1 MAVKFTSVKCPECG
15 ANLPIE
21 EGRKKIFCS
30 YCGTPIIMTDENE
43 YTYRHV
49 DEAEVKR
56 AETEQLV
63 HLKEL
68 EMEEKE
74 NARKRKGVA
83 IAYSVAGGLAIIGV
97 ISLAFPVNSL
107 FGLGAFTIAGWIAIY
122 ANMSK
127 ENQKKKAHRIVL
139 SNEVQITETM
149 ESCEGENFDAVAGL
163 FRSAGF
169 NNVKTIALDDLNFFT
184 AKKNGQVAT
193 VSIDGNVDFGEG
205 DVFGRNANVIITY
218 HSTK

>member
-1 MAVKFTSVKCPECG
+1 MAVKFTSVKCPACG

-21 EGRKKIFCS
+21 EGREKIFCS

-43 YTYRHV
+43 YTYRHI

-74 NARKRKGVA
+74 NERKRKGSVL
-83 IAYSVAGGLAIIGV
+83 AYSITGVIAVIGV
-97 ISLAFPVNSL
+97 IATVLFPDSPSGTEAIMV
-107 FGLGAFTIAGWIAIY
+107 AACIAMFTFIF
-122 ANMSK
+122 K
-127 ENQKKKAHRIVL
+127 DDKKKKPHRIVS
-139 SNEVQITETM
+139 SNEVQITEAM
-149 ESCEGENFDAVAGL
+149 EICEDENYHAVVSL

-169 NNVKTIALDDLNFFT
+169 NNVKTIALGDLNFFT
-184 AKKNGQVAT
+184 AKKNGQVVT
-193 VSIDGNVDFGEG
+193 VSINGDDDFDEG
-205 DVFGRNANVIITY
+205 DIFQRNANVIITY
-218 HSTK
+218 HSTR

>member
-43 YTYRHV
+43 YTYRHI

-74 NARKRKGVA
+74 NTRKRKGIAV
-83 IAYSVAGGLAIIGV
+83 AYSVAGGLAIIGA
-97 ISLAFPVNSL
+97 ISEIAVPYNILGFAAMCVAMYIAL
-107 FGLGAFTIAGWIAIY
+107 FALISGD
-122 ANMSK
+122 SQ
-127 ENQKKKAHRIVL
+127 ERKKRRVA
-139 SNEVQITETM
+139 SANEVQISEAM
-149 ESCEGENFDAVAGL
+149 
-163 FRSAGF
+163 
-169 NNVKTIALDDLNFFT
+169 
-184 AKKNGQVAT
+184 KNGK
-193 VSIDGNVDFGEG
+193 GKNY
-205 DVFGRNANVIITY
+205 NAIMR
-218 HSTK
+218 

>member
-21 EGRKKIFCS
+21 EGREKIFCS

-43 YTYRHV
+43 YTYRHI
-49 DEAEVKR
+49 DEAEIKR

-74 NARKRKGVA
+74 NERKRKVTA
-83 IAYSVAGGLAIIGV
+83 IAYSIAGSLVVIGV
-97 ISLAFPVNSL
+97 ILML
-107 FGLGAFTIAGWIAIY
+107 FGKSLLGMDIILVACISMFTL
-122 ANMSK
+122 NL
-127 ENQKKKAHRIVL
+127 QDDKKKKTHRFVS
-139 SNEVQITETM
+139 SNEVQITEAM
-149 ESCEGENFDAVAGL
+149 ESCEDENYHAVVSL

-169 NNVKTIALDDLNFFT
+169 NDVKTIALGDLNFFT
-184 AKKNGQVAT
+184 AKKDGQVAS
-193 VSIDGNVDFGEG
+193 VSINGDDDFDEG
-205 DVFGRNANVIITY
+205 DIFQSNANVIITY
-218 HSTK
+218 HSTR

>member
-21 EGRKKIFCS
+21 EGREKIFCS

-68 EMEEKE
+68 EMEEKD
-74 NARKRKGVA
+74 RKRKVKA
-83 IAYSVAGGLAIIGV
+83 IAYSIVGVVVVIGMILMLLGKSLLGMDIILVACIPMLILDFA
-97 ISLAFPVNSL
+97 SD
-107 FGLGAFTIAGWIAIY
+107 
-122 ANMSK
+122 K
-127 ENQKKKAHRIVL
+127 KKKAHWFVL
-139 SNEVQITETM
+139 
-149 ESCEGENFDAVAGL
+149 
-163 FRSAGF
+163 
-169 NNVKTIALDDLNFFT
+169 
-184 AKKNGQVAT
+184 
-193 VSIDGNVDFGEG
+193 
-205 DVFGRNANVIITY
+205 
-218 HSTK
+218 

>member
-21 EGRKKIFCS
+21 EGRKKIYCS
-30 YCGTPIIMTDENE
+30 YCGTPIIMADENE
-43 YTYRHV
+43 YTYRHI

-74 NARKRKGVA
+74 NERKRKVTA
-83 IAYSVAGGLAIIGV
+83 IAYSIAGSLAVIGV
-97 ISLAFPVNSL
+97 ILML
-107 FGLGAFTIAGWIAIY
+107 FGKSLLGMDVFLIAGCIAMFT
-122 ANMSK
+122 NF
-127 ENQKKKAHRIVL
+127 QDDKKKKVRRFVS
-139 SNEVQITETM
+139 SNEVQITEAM
-149 ESCEGENFDAVAGL
+149 ESCEDENYNAVVSL

-169 NNVKTIALDDLNFFT
+169 NNLKTIALGDLNFFT

-193 VSIDGNVDFGEG
+193 VSIDGNDDFGEG
-205 DVFGRNANVIITY
+205 DIFQRNANIIITY

>member
-21 EGRKKIFCS
+21 EGREKIFCS

-43 YTYRHV
+43 YTYRHI

-74 NARKRKGVA
+74 DERKRKGIV
-83 IAYSVAGGLAIIGV
+83 IAYSIAGGLAIIGA
-97 ISLAFPVNSL
+97 ISVAL
-107 FGLGAFTIAGWIAIY
+107 FESALGGGAILVAAYIAMITNISQD
-122 ANMSK
+122 N
-127 ENQKKKAHRIVL
+127 KKKKTRRVV
-139 SNEVQITETM
+139 SPNEVQITEAM
-149 ESCEGENFDAVAGL
+149 ESCEDEKYHAVVSL

-169 NNVKTIALDDLNFFT
+169 NNVKTIALGDLNFFT
-184 AKKNGQVAT
+184 AKKNGQVVT
-193 VSIDGNVDFGEG
+193 VSINGDDDFDEG
-205 DVFGRNANVIITY
+205 DIFQRNANVIITY
-218 HSTK
+218 HSTR

>member
-21 EGRKKIFCS
+21 EGREKIFCS

-43 YTYRHV
+43 YTYRHI

-74 NARKRKGVA
+74 NTRKRKGIAV
-83 IAYSVAGGLAIIGV
+83 AYSVAGGLAIIGA
-97 ISLAFPVNSL
+97 ISEIVVPYNI
-107 FGLGAFTIAGWIAIY
+107 LGIAAMCVAMYIALSALILGD
-122 ANMSK
+122 SQ
-127 ENQKKKAHRIVL
+127 ERKKRRVA
-139 SNEVQITETM
+139 SANEVQISEAM
-149 ESCEGENFDAVAGL
+149 KNGKGKNYNAVINVY
-163 FRSAGF
+163 RSAGF
-169 NNVKTIALDDLNFFT
+169 NNIKAIALGDLSFFT
-184 AKKNGQVAT
+184 AKKNGLVAT
-193 VSIDGNVDFGEG
+193 VSINGNDDFDEG
-205 DVFGRNANVIITY
+205 DIFQRNANVIITY
-218 HSTK
+218 HSTR

>member
-21 EGRKKIFCS
+21 EGREKIFCS

-43 YTYRHV
+43 YTYRHI

-74 NARKRKGVA
+74 NAQSRKGVV
-83 IAYSVAGGLAIIGV
+83 IAYSVAGCLAVVGV
-97 ISLAFPVNSL
+97 ISLAFPGSSL
-107 FGLGAFTIAGWIAIY
+107 FGLGAFTIAGWIAVY
-122 ANMSK
+122 ADKSK
-127 ENQKKKAHRIVL
+127 NNQKKKAHRIVH

-149 ESCEGENFDAVAGL
+149 ESYKGENYNAVVSL

-169 NNVKTIALDDLNFFT
+169 NNVKTIALGDLNFFT

-193 VSIDGNVDFGEG
+193 VSIDGNDDFDEG
-205 DVFGRNANVIITY
+205 DIFQRNANVIITY
-218 HSTK
+218 HSTR

>member
-21 EGRKKIFCS
+21 EGREKIFCS

-74 NARKRKGVA
+74 KDRKRKVKA
-83 IAYSVAGGLAIIGV
+83 IAYSIVGVVVVIGMILMLLGKSLLGMDIILVACIPMLI
-97 ISLAFPVNSL
+97 
-107 FGLGAFTIAGWIAIY
+107 
-122 ANMSK
+122 
-127 ENQKKKAHRIVL
+127 
-139 SNEVQITETM
+139 
-149 ESCEGENFDAVAGL
+149 
-163 FRSAGF
+163 
-169 NNVKTIALDDLNFFT
+169 LDF
-184 AKKNGQVAT
+184 
-193 VSIDGNVDFGEG
+193 
-205 DVFGRNANVIITY
+205 
-218 HSTK
+218 